1 MMFFKKI
8 IIRRKDGT
16 FLLNKSHTLYSYGRF
31 LLQEGEK
38 KRLWSSRRNEANSRW
53 NAVCFFFHSVC
64 VCVLCIIGYEKK
76 ENFLSF
82 QVERTQEIVSRKRWT
97 ETYNS
102 FSAPI
107 WCIEREKN
115 QIYRKRFILV
125 AKEKTGHTSR
135 KSREVTSRRWKVNH
149 HFSLNVSRLV
159 HALKFLC
166 RIGNVMNGSSK

>member
-1 MMFFKKI
+1 MELSFWTRVI
-8 IIRRKDGT
+8 HYIHTAGARRW
-16 FLLNKSHTLYSYGRF
+16 
-31 LLQEGEK
+31 K

-53 NAVCFFFHSVC
+53 NAVCFFFHCVC
-64 VCVLCIIGYEKK
+64 VCCVL
-76 ENFLSF
+76 S
-82 QVERTQEIVSRKRWT
+82 VMKRWRT
-97 ETYNS
+97 SCLFKWNVHKKSCPERDGRTYNS

-107 WCIEREKN
+107 WCIERKKTKF
-115 QIYRKRFILV
+115 KRFILV

-166 RIGNVMNGSSK
+166 RIGNVMNGALQNRK